1 MTNST
6 LYHYYNYKLKVAGL
20 LVLLIVIVSQGAKA
34 QYRNHELT
42 FSENLKGDIAIFG
55 NTLMNLVNADGTV
68 NTIAMNGN
76 SVNGN
81 SIYDNGQFGVANMQY
96 VDIDGNTGYGAGTR
110 NSSSADLI
118 LPVGVNT
125 IKLARLYWG
134 GRVVTS
140 DFDITLPVNQTIKIR
155 KGTTGDYREYSP
167 AQFDKTV
174 RNAGTGTEFYF
185 YQAYTDITDLVKQK
199 GAGTYTVGNG
209 VFSAGTG
216 GDFGNYGGWSIVV
229 VYENPVLP
237 FKSIRLYDGFQQVYI
252 GGGAT
257 TTDITLTGLNVPS
270 GALAAGDAQMGIIT
284 WEGDAKYNGDQLSIN
299 NNLFSNALNPSD
311 NTMNGTI
318 TKNGVNVTSKNPN
331 YTDQMG
337 IDIDQFDVSTGYG
350 ILPNASSVTLQF
362 STNQDQFFF
371 GIISFVIK
379 MKDPAIQISK
389 TVTDADLNK
398 IAAPGEVLTYTFK
411 GTNTGTGN
419 ANAVVLTD
427 TLPSNITFVANSLK
441 VNYCPGVIAGFK
453 TDVPGDDVAEYN
465 VANQIVT
472 FRLGNNATNI
482 NGGSLEPNT
491 SFEVEFKAIANAPS
505 NGNANTIINI
515 ARLKA
520 LSDAMEPF
528 VDDGTAIIN
537 FIDPL
542 INNYKHIFIPNAF
555 TPNNDGLNDTWKIP
569 ALAAQPL
576 AEVKVFNRY
585 GQLVFYN
592 RGYTKQWDGKFNGI
606 MQPAGA
612 YAYTIDTKNGLPFY
626 SGLIMLI
633 R

>member
-55 NTLMNLVNADGTV
+55 NTLMNLVNADGTA

-96 VDIDGNTGYGAGTR
+96 VDIDGNTGYGVGTR
-110 NSSSADLI
+110 NSSAADLI
-118 LPVGVNT
+118 LPAGVNT

-185 YQAYTDITDLVKQK
+185 YQAYTDITELVKQK

-237 FKSIRLYDGFQQVYI
+237 FNSIRLYDGFQQVYS

-299 NNLFSNALNPSD
+299 NHLFSNALNPPD

-337 IDIDQFDVSTGYG
+337 IDIDQFDVGAGYG

-362 STNQDQFFF
+362 STTQDQFFF

-482 NGGSLEPNT
+482 NGGFLEPNT

-505 NGNANTIINI
+505 NGDANTIINI

-542 INNYKHIFIPNAF
+542 VNNYKHIFIPNAF

-569 ALAAQPL
+569 ALTAQPL

-592 RGYTKQWDGKFNGI
+592 KGYTKQWDGKFNGI
-606 MQPAGA
+606 MQPIGA
-612 YAYTIDTKNGLPFY
+612 YAYTIDTKNGLPLY

>member
-118 LPVGVNT
+118 LPAGVNT

-237 FKSIRLYDGFQQVYI
+237 FNSIRLYDGFQQVYS

-299 NNLFSNALNPSD
+299 NNLFSNALNPPD

-337 IDIDQFDVSTGYG
+337 IDIDQFDVGTGYG

-542 INNYKHIFIPNAF
+542 VNNYKHIFIPNAF

-612 YAYTIDTKNGLPFY
+612 YAYTIDTKNGLPLY